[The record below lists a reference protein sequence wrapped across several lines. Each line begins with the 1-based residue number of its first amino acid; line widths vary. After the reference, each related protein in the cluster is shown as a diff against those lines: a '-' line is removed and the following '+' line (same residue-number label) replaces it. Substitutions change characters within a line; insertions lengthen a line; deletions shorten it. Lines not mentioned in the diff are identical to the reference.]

1 MRRGFLSLIAIVI
14 SLLIF
19 TILFIVV
26 FNKMQI
32 SPISQSGGDPR
43 KETQETIDKVI
54 EQQNK
59 EKIEFEQMDENDQK
73 LLGVQTGKN
82 YTALVYDLASST
94 IVTDTAGDNDCAN
107 DCFTK
112 PLASYVKEQGGKGGM
127 NGTYF
132 CPPDYTWCAGKKNSF
147 DFPVWNNRTKKWIQA
162 EKLFWGGRGMMVF
175 RPGSA
180 QFFANSA
187 AVGAPSNI
195 TGGIVNYPSLLSA
208 GNLLVNDGNLAANLK
223 TKGTRSGIGFGKG
236 KLFLVVA
243 RSSSVIDLA
252 GIFISL
258 GATDALNLDGGGSSA
273 MYINGKYIVGPG
285 RSLPNAIVLTK

>member
-32 SPISQSGGDPR
+32 SPISQLGADPR

-59 EKIEFEQMDENDQK
+59 EKIEFEQMDEKDQK

-82 YTALVYDLASST
+82 YTALVYDLGSST
-94 IVTDTAGDNDCAN
+94 VVTDTAGDNDCAN

-112 PLASYVKEQGGKGGM
+112 PLASYVKEQGGRGGM

-132 CPPDYTWCAGKKNSF
+132 CPPDYSWCAGKKNSF
-147 DFPVWNNRTKKWIQA
+147 DFPVWNNRQKKWIQA
-162 EKLFWGGRGMMVF
+162 EKLFWNGRGMMVF

-187 AVGAPSNI
+187 AVGAPSDI
-195 TGGIVNYPSLLSA
+195 TGGIINYPSLLA
-208 GNLLVNDGNLAANLK
+208 GGSLLVNDGNLVANLK
-223 TKGTRSGIGFGKG
+223 TKATRTGIGFGKG

-243 RSSSVIDLA
+243 RNSSVMDLA
-252 GIFISL
+252 NTFISL
-258 GATDALNLDGGGSSA
+258 GATDALNLDGGGSA
-273 MYINGKYIVGPG
+273 ALYEGRYKAGPG
-285 RSLPNAIVLTK
+285 RSLPNAIIVK

>member
-1 MRRGFLSLIAIVI
+1 MQRGFLSLIAIVI

-26 FNKMQI
+26 FNKLKLV
-32 SPISQSGGDPR
+32 PTTQSGSDPR
-43 KETQETIDKVI
+43 VETQETVDKII

-59 EKIEFEQMDENDQK
+59 EKIEFEQTDENDQK

-94 IVTDTAGDNDCAN
+94 IVTDTAGDGDCAN

-112 PLASYVKEQGGKGGM
+112 PLASYVKEQGGRGGM

-132 CPPDYTWCAGKKNSF
+132 CPPDYAWCSGKKNSF
-147 DFPVWNNRTKKWIQA
+147 DFPVWNNRLKKWIQA

-187 AVGAPSNI
+187 SAGVPGNI
-195 TGGIVNYPSLLSA
+195 TGGIVNYPSLLSG
-208 GNLLVNDGNLAANLK
+208 GNVLVNGGNLASNLK
-223 TKGTRSGIGFGKG
+223 TKGTRTGIGFGKG

-258 GATDALNLDGGGSSA
+258 GATDALNLDGGGSTA
-273 MYINGKYIVGPG
+273 LYEG
-285 RSLPNAIVLTK
+285 R